1 MSKNKF
7 KLEDGF
13 YRIKEKQKPDL
24 KKFFIEQMKGN
35 PRTSKGNLSKVG
47 INTKTIIIDGPNG
60 QYEAFFKG
68 DGDKWKFNQ
77 QAVQKKSAN
86 TRALQIKK
94 NRPTL
99 EVFEEAGRLWD
110 ELVGKKGK
118 FTMGDRTFNSKK
130 EYQEFEA
137 NRHDTITK
145 NKEKL
150 NRIGGRTHGHAV
162 PPKHQY
168 AVETYMQS
176 FPEDASP
183 NYSSQDKVPKDFKK
197 RLTKADIPTT
207 KTEVAKRHVGTSDR
221 ITNPVPDAIK
231 EKLLKFFKSNNN
243 SKQNYQMKV
252 NPDGTTALTKSRNFN
267 LPRIDP
273 NNPLLKLAGLNPLGQ
288 GISTVNHLLK
298 MGSGEGFIEMAKRS
312 IEEQQNANIA
322 LNDAKYFNSL
332 LKEEA
337 EQAYRK
343 LNPEGW
349 ENREFNEHFNQ
360 NYRKG
365 NLISKIKKKLNG
377 NKKKLEA

>member
-1 MSKNKF
+1 MAENNF
-7 KLEDGF
+7 KIKDGF
-13 YRIKEKQKPDL
+13 YRITEKQKPDL
-24 KKFFIEQMKGN
+24 KKFFIEQMKEN
-35 PRTSKGNLSKVG
+35 PRTSKGNLSKAG
-47 INTKTIIIDGPNG
+47 INTKTIIVDGPNG

-68 DGDKWKFNQ
+68 DGKRWKFNQ
-77 QAVQKKSAN
+77 QSVQKKSADN
-86 TRALQIKK
+86 RALNIKN

-137 NRHDTITK
+137 KRHDTITK

-150 NRIGGRTHGHAV
+150 NRIGGKTHGHAV

-221 ITNPVPDAIK
+221 ITNPIPDSIK
-231 EKLLKFFKSNNN
+231 EKLLKYFKINGNGSNGTNGHL
-243 SKQNYQMKV
+243 KV
-252 NPDGTTALTKSRNFN
+252 NGGGTAAMAATNNPMNFVQKGTNLAQLGMRNLSLLNMISEGLTKKKFTSHVGDTVKRGADN
-267 LPRIDP
+267 LRMTIVNPKQRAKDIKEQQDKLNTNKDFLKIARKNIKRTK
-273 NNPLLKLAGLNPLGQ
+273 NNMH
-288 GISTVNHLLK
+288 ISTL
-298 MGSGEGFIEMAKRS
+298 
-312 IEEQQNANIA
+312 
-322 LNDAKYFNSL
+322 
-332 LKEEA
+332 
-337 EQAYRK
+337 
-343 LNPEGW
+343 
-349 ENREFNEHFNQ
+349 
-360 NYRKG
+360 
-365 NLISKIKKKLNG
+365 
-377 NKKKLEA
+377 

>member
-1 MSKNKF
+1 MARNKF

-13 YRIKEKQKPDL
+13 YRIKENQKPDL

-35 PRTSKGNLSKVG
+35 PRTSKGNLSKAG

-77 QAVQKKSAN
+77 QAVQNKSAN
-86 TRALQIKK
+86 RRALQIKK

-221 ITNPVPDAIK
+221 ITNPIPDSIK
-231 EKLLKFFKSNNN
+231 EKLLKFFKSNGNGNN
-243 SKQNYQMKV
+243 NGNGVKINGGKTQSSALALERA
-252 NPDGTTALTKSRNFN
+252 NPTLGLIQQGANLAQLGMRNLSLLNMISEALTKKQFTSHVGDTVKRGANN
-267 LPRIDP
+267 LMLSI
-273 NNPLLKLAGLNPLGQ
+273 NNPEQRAKDIAEQQKKLKAKKDLFKIAKKKYKKATDKVK
-288 GISTVNHLLK
+288 ISTL
-298 MGSGEGFIEMAKRS
+298 
-312 IEEQQNANIA
+312 
-322 LNDAKYFNSL
+322 
-332 LKEEA
+332 
-337 EQAYRK
+337 
-343 LNPEGW
+343 
-349 ENREFNEHFNQ
+349 
-360 NYRKG
+360 
-365 NLISKIKKKLNG
+365 
-377 NKKKLEA
+377 